1 MKNFLTSGILLLF
14 SVILF
19 SCNPSSKTGKNQ
31 PLAAAD
37 NTHNSRNSLDWY
49 GTYHGVLPC
58 ADCEG
63 IHTMILLNKDLS
75 YNLKTKYADKS
86 DSVFE
91 SSGSFTWNDQGNT
104 ITLSE
109 AKKSGQPANYF
120 VGENTLTQLDMS
132 GNKITGDLASKYVLK
147 KSGQSIVEKYWK
159 LTELNGK
166 PLGTDRTFN
175 KEPHVIFKMS
185 DNRMIGNG
193 GCNSFTGSY
202 ELKDPARITISKVVA
217 TQMACM
223 NNMDIESQLFKVL
236 ETADNYNLVG
246 DTLVFSKASM
256 APLARFQV
264 VYLK

>member
-1 MKNFLTSGILLLF
+1 
-14 SVILF
+14 
-19 SCNPSSKTGKNQ
+19 
-31 PLAAAD
+31 
-37 NTHNSRNSLDWY
+37 
-49 GTYHGVLPC
+49 
-58 ADCEG
+58 
-63 IHTMILLNKDLS
+63 
-75 YNLKTKYADKS
+75 
-86 DSVFE
+86 
-91 SSGSFTWNDQGNT
+91 
-104 ITLSE
+104 
-109 AKKSGQPANYF
+109 
-120 VGENTLTQLDMS
+120 
-132 GNKITGDLASKYVLK
+132 VLK

-175 KEPHVIFKMS
+175 KEPHVIFKMT
-185 DNRMIGNG
+185 DNRVIGNG

-202 ELKDPARITISKVVA
+202 ELKDPNRITISKVAA

-246 DTLVFSKASM
+246 DTLVLNKARM